1 MASVGRSMVCMNM
14 LSALKKSCSAME
26 NMFSNLLIS
35 ESIAAACCL
44 LLLGVQKACVNFSA
58 EDCSYIQ
65 IR

>member
-1 MASVGRSMVCMNM
+1 MNM